1 MDIYW
6 TPFWQN
12 IANLLRK
19 NILKKTTSKFCFEKK
34 IHTCLKCEHWM
45 IHECMCNINKRLRV
59 NSKPLHNGA
68 KIYLNTHS
76 AFLLKTDWKRKFLYK
91 WPLYDL
97 FWPFFCHVCVYLSQ
111 KWGSDGH
118 FELLNGSES
127 WFGQKLWPQM

>member
-1 MDIYW
+1 MWIISKSHCEKFLW
-6 TPFWQN
+6 GFWIFLQSPHQVDM
-12 IANLLRK
+12 K
-19 NILKKTTSKFCFEKK
+19 NIVKCYKHFFGYFNALKTHGVGLSLWPVTIFDHLFR
-34 IHTCLKCEHWM
+34 W
-45 IHECMCNINKRLRV
+45 INEIDV
-59 NSKPLHNGA
+59 WF
-68 KIYLNTHS
+68 YWV
-76 AFLLKTDWKRKFLYK
+76 LKTDWKRKFLYK